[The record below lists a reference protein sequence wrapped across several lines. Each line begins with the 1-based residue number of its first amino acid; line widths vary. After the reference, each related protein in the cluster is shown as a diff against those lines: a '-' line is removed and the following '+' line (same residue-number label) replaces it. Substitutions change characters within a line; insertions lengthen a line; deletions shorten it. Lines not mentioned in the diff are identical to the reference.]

1 MKEGAEGEV
10 VSSEGREDL
19 GGWRKSSD
27 LELWERRR
35 GGDNVLQVSDEVE
48 SSRVCREGK
57 VKRKLE
63 SGRKNRW
70 RP

>member
-1 MKEGAEGEV
+1 MAEVERLRALGMKEG
-10 VSSEGREDL
+10 
-19 GGWRKSSD
+19 
-27 LELWERRR
+27 

-57 VKRKLE
+57 VKRKLG

>member
-1 MKEGAEGEV
+1 MAEVERLGALGMKEGGEGE
-10 VSSEGREDL
+10 DT
-19 GGWRKSSD
+19 
-27 LELWERRR
+27 
-35 GGDNVLQVSDEVE
+35 VLQVSDEVE

-57 VKRKLE
+57 VKRKLG